1 MKKVNKFYF
10 INNLLSNIE
19 LCCPQCYYL
28 NIHSGHKVLQIVDE
42 ELIKK
47 EDITLDSSLK
57 GFNEDIKKII
67 SLKEKIENEI
77 NKIDKLYDKVMNE
90 VTKSFEIKHEKLIKE
105 ENDLKEKLQIEV
117 TKVKEKL
124 ENFLSESNNVIKTN
138 EKLNKGI
145 KNIEKDKE
153 QNFIKTLSYISKINK
168 NKKEILTLNFELMK
182 NLNISF
188 NEKENNIKYDEYLFN
203 GILIPKDIEVKYNNA
218 DSIKLFWKLDDI
230 NITVL
235 DKKEIKFRVE
245 IKKEQDSNKEF
256 LKVYEGTN
264 KNCLID
270 KLINNAS
277 YEIRICS
284 IYDDLPGPWS
294 EIKKFIKVDSII
306 LMESKNEKAFLET
319 IYEWSGYKQME
330 LIYRGTRDNIFHN
343 KCDNK
348 GPTICLYK
356 NDKGNIFG
364 GYASI
369 SWTNSGDGHSA
380 SDSFI
385 FTLTNIH
392 GTKPTKFCNID
403 TNNSVYHSSD
413 IGPCFYDDIWVYN
426 DFRSNEKNNSG
437 YSSFPRGYKDTLSKG
452 RSIFTGDFD
461 NNNNYIKLTEVEV
474 FKVYK

>member
-47 EDITLDSSLK
+47 EDISFESTLK

-67 SLKEKIENEI
+67 SLREKIENEI

-270 KLINNAS
+270 KLINNA
-277 YEIRICS
+277 
-284 IYDDLPGPWS
+284 
-294 EIKKFIKVDSII
+294 
-306 LMESKNEKAFLET
+306 
-319 IYEWSGYKQME
+319 
-330 LIYRGTRDNIFHN
+330 
-343 KCDNK
+343 
-348 GPTICLYK
+348 
-356 NDKGNIFG
+356 
-364 GYASI
+364 
-369 SWTNSGDGHSA
+369 
-380 SDSFI
+380 
-385 FTLTNIH
+385 
-392 GTKPTKFCNID
+392 
-403 TNNSVYHSSD
+403 
-413 IGPCFYDDIWVYN
+413 
-426 DFRSNEKNNSG
+426 
-437 YSSFPRGYKDTLSKG
+437 
-452 RSIFTGDFD
+452 
-461 NNNNYIKLTEVEV
+461 
-474 FKVYK
+474 